1 MEHLK
6 NVFSSMKT
14 KNGQPLRP
22 LTIHNYMKKL
32 DKMAIMMTGKP
43 FTTSSIGWMNNSKAI
58 IDKLNSSGLKSLKDY
73 ITPIVKYLK
82 LQNVDNKIIESYA
95 KYMNDSKASEDH
107 QRKDNLANHKEIKNA
122 MTIDDILA
130 KLKNFDI
137 YDSGE
142 IDAMKLVHKLI
153 VSLYFQND
161 LIARNNYFNMK
172 IANANKKNSDLNHN
186 FNYVLVTA
194 NKDPKTFV
202 MCNYKTSSTYG
213 CQRFPITNPELKQLL
228 KLYITEFE
236 KNNGDFLFVD
246 KNGEPFKSNNF
257 NDLILQSMKAVLGKP
272 INIDLIRK
280 IWITTF
286 MKDGLKS
293 ENEKEA
299 FARRLLHSAEKQ
311 KEYVKVNLF
320 DDDKKQKQK

>member
-1 MEHLK
+1 
-6 NVFSSMKT
+6 
-14 KNGQPLRP
+14 
-22 LTIHNYMKKL
+22 
-32 DKMAIMMTGKP
+32 
-43 FTTSSIGWMNNSKAI
+43 
-58 IDKLNSSGLKSLKDY
+58 
-73 ITPIVKYLK
+73 
-82 LQNVDNKIIESYA
+82 
-95 KYMNDSKASEDH
+95 
-107 QRKDNLANHKEIKNA
+107 
-122 MTIDDILA
+122 
-130 KLKNFDI
+130 
-137 YDSGE
+137 
-142 IDAMKLVHKLI
+142 
-153 VSLYFQND
+153 
-161 LIARNNYFNMK
+161 
-172 IANANKKNSDLNHN
+172 
-186 FNYVLVTA
+186 VTA

-202 MCNYKTSSTYG
+202 MCNYKISSTYG